1 MFQCVSPHLGAIS
14 VPGFFHVN
22 QWVTTNAAV
31 RPRSSRSLAR
41 YACECAS
48 HAFAWGI
55 DQGTPGGF
63 GGGAKN
69 TVGVVCGFPTL
80 MHYKDG

>member
-1 MFQCVSPHLGAIS
+1 MYIDIYIYFIPPRIVVFQCVSPHLGAIS

-63 GGGAKN
+63 GGGQK
-69 TVGVVCGFPTL
+69 TR
-80 MHYKDG
+80 